1 MDHLKEVI
9 VLLAVAVVAVPLSRR
24 LGLGAVLG
32 YLLAGM
38 AVGPW
43 GLGLIGNVDNIRSF
57 AELGVIFLLF
67 IIGLELQPSRLWV
80 LRRWVFG
87 LGSAQVAATTLVLA
101 AVGWGAL
108 GLPMSAA
115 LVAGLGLSLSSTA
128 FVLQLLA
135 EKGELTS
142 RHGRSAFAVLLFQ
155 DLVVIPVLALMPL
168 FAPGTQAQLD
178 SGLVLRG
185 LGVVAALAAVV
196 AGGRY
201 LLRPFFRLVAATGNQ
216 EVFAAA
222 GLLVVIGTA
231 LLMEAI
237 GLSMSLGAFLAGVLL
252 ADSEYRHELEARI
265 EPFEGLLLGLF
276 FMSVGMGVNLGL
288 LGDSPFQLVGLAA
301 ALMAV
306 KAALLAGLGRLA
318 GHRGVAAWSLG
329 MYLSQGGEFAFVL
342 FAVAVGDRLMEPAL
356 SERLIVVVT
365 LSMALTPLLVALGG
379 RALARWFRDEP
390 APDFDTLEDVE
401 APRVIIAGFGRF
413 GQIVARILRL
423 RKIRFT
429 ALEANPTQ
437 VDFVRRYGN
446 KIYYG
451 DASRLDLLRAAKADR
466 AAVFVLAIDDVE
478 TSIRTAEMVRRHF
491 PHLAIYARARNRFHA
506 YKLMDIGVTLLL
518 RETYLSSLD
527 LARSVLT
534 GLGESEADAQAAVDM
549 FRAHDEATLL
559 AQHAVYRDEAQLVQ
573 TSKEAAKELEGLFE
587 ADAPGNGAGD
597 GRSRRR
603 KVR

>member
-1 MDHLKEVI
+1 MDHLKEVVI
-9 VLLAVAVVAVPLSRR
+9 LLAVAVVAVPLSRR

-43 GLGLIGNVDNIRSF
+43 GAGLIGEVENIRSF

-87 LGSAQVAATTLVLA
+87 LGSAQVAATTLALA

-108 GLPMSAA
+108 GLPVPAA

-178 SGLVLRG
+178 SALVLRG

-231 LLMEAI
+231 LLMEAL

-288 LGDSPFQLVGLAA
+288 LMDSPFRLVGLAA
-301 ALMAV
+301 ALMTV
-306 KAALLAGLGRLA
+306 KAVVLMGLGRLS
-318 GHRGVAAWSLG
+318 GHQGASTASLG
-329 MYLSQGGEFAFVL
+329 LYLSQGGEFAFVL
-342 FAVAVGDRLMEPAL
+342 FAVAVGDGLMEPVL

-365 LSMALTPLLVALGG
+365 LSMALTPLLVTFG
-379 RALARWFRDEP
+379 RWAMARWSRDEP
-390 APDFDTLEDVE
+390 APEFDALEDVE

-451 DASRLDLLRAAKADR
+451 DASKLDLLRAAKADR

-587 ADAPGNGAGD
+587 ADAGRNGAGD
-597 GRSRRR
+597 GRRR
-603 KVR
+603 KVP